1 MTFYDFQLA
10 GRWNASTNNP
20 PLKSGK
26 GERGQIYQVSVP
38 GSTVLDDENDW
49 AIDDLLYFD
58 GDAWKKLNSSG
69 SSYQQLGD
77 GAVRMT
83 TQLRIQQNVHVRE
96 FGAIGQ
102 PLGSSGPSQTE
113 ELRAALYYAC
123 WNGFSLEFGP
133 GEYLTDTEV
142 GDAAALTVDAPIKIF
157 GAGSQQTWIN
167 PLNMQAGKAVFY
179 IECADI
185 PIVGLEM

>member
-10 GRWNASTNNP
+10 GKWNASTNNP
-20 PLKSGK
+20 PLRSGR

-69 SSYQQLGD
+69 SSYQQAGD

-96 FGAIGQ
+96 FGAVPGGD
-102 PLGSSGPSQTE
+102 PTE
-113 ELRAALYYAC
+113 TQANIQAAEVYAEY
-123 WNGFSLEFGP
+123 NGFG
-133 GEYLTDTEV
+133 
-142 GDAAALTVDAPIKIF
+142 
-157 GAGSQQTWIN
+157 
-167 PLNMQAGKAVFY
+167 
-179 IECADI
+179 
-185 PIVGLEM
+185 